1 MINMKQDYTPIG
13 KSYYHYND
21 FTVKRNFFTFSY
33 PFVIYSGSNFL
44 FKVKRK
50 FSFARG
56 YTYELH
62 DKNKNFL
69 GIVIKYVKGKFFSSI
84 YNYEIF
90 NDNKLVGRIK
100 FENVLRSSG
109 SVFDSKGKE
118 ICKIQ
123 HEKSKKA
130 YIGKKFLPFS
140 KDKLFFMIGSKEI
153 GNFTVNPFSIKFE
166 LHLTSSKIDRLVALA
181 AVVLIGQALTNKKT
195 DNY

>member
-1 MINMKQDYTPIG
+1 MAKDYTPVG
-13 KSYYHYND
+13 KGYYNYND

-33 PFVIYSGSNFL
+33 PFVVYSGSNLL

-50 FSFARG
+50 FSFSRG

-69 GIVIKYVKGKFFSSI
+69 GIVIKYVKGKFFSAVF
-84 YNYEIF
+84 NYEIF
-90 NDNKLVGRIK
+90 HDNKLVGRVK

-109 SVFDSKGKE
+109 SVYDSKGKE

-130 YIGKKFLPFS
+130 YIGKKFMPFS
-140 KDKLFFMIGSKEI
+140 KDKLFFMVGSKEI

-166 LHLTSSKIDRLVALA
+166 LHLTGKLDRLLALA
-181 AVVLIGQALTNKKT
+181 AVVLIGQALGRKKT
-195 DNY
+195 QDY